1 MKGKIKYQKQTR
13 ITSTMLI
20 CLVIIYALFF
30 SFLIKFDENSEKF
43 SIDLKLSGISV
54 NTTEVV
60 STESTGNS
68 LRSSIDVDGAGNV
81 HVVWDDFTDY
91 SGSGGNGDIFY
102 KRWNA
107 TSSTWTITE
116 VLSTEYTDHGSYY
129 PSIAVDSAG
138 NVHVVWYSS
147 TGYGGSGGE
156 GDIFYKRWNATSSTW
171 IPTEVVSTESTS
183 WSSLPSIAVDGA
195 GNAHIVWVDDTNYNG
210 SGTDQDIFYKRWNA
224 TSSTWTITEVVS
236 TESTSYSSRPTI
248 AVDGVGNAHVAWQDD
263 TNYNGSGSDTDIFY
277 KRWNAT
283 TSTWTLTEVVS
294 TESTSYSGYPTI
306 AVEDAG
312 NVHLAWFDPT
322 NYFSSGM
329 DDDIFYK
336 RWNATSS
343 TWTLTEVVS
352 TESTSKSRWPSI
364 VVDGVG
370 NADMAWQDETNY
382 NSSGSDIDIFY
393 KRWDATTSTWTLTEV
408 VSTESTSISEFPSIA
423 VDGVGNAHVAWQ
435 DDTNYNGSGSD
446 TDIFYKRWNATSG
459 TWTPDGLITITNPSG
474 FVSWETGT
482 NHSISWTST
491 GSITNVKI
499 ELYISG
505 VFDSV
510 ITSSTLN
517 DGELLWIIPF
527 GLANSSQYQIKIT
540 DVSNPTTYDS
550 TNYFEVYTPLGLITI
565 TNPSGLVSWETGTNH
580 SITWISIGSITN
592 VKIELYISGTFDSVI
607 TSSTL
612 NDGEL
617 LWTIPFGL
625 ANSSQYQIKI
635 TDVSNPTT
643 YDSTDYF
650 EIYTPPDSGSSSPSI
665 PGYDLLLLIGIS
677 SLIAIFLI
685 RKQLM
690 KNNFKTFF

>member
-68 LRSSIDVDGAGNV
+68 LRSSID
-81 HVVWDDFTDY
+81 
-91 SGSGGNGDIFY
+91 
-102 KRWNA
+102 
-107 TSSTWTITE
+107 
-116 VLSTEYTDHGSYY
+116 
-129 PSIAVDSAG
+129 
-138 NVHVVWYSS
+138 
-147 TGYGGSGGE
+147 
-156 GDIFYKRWNATSSTW
+156 
-171 IPTEVVSTESTS
+171 
-183 WSSLPSIAVDGA
+183 VDGA

-277 KRWNAT
+277 KRW
-283 TSTWTLTEVVS
+283 S
-294 TESTSYSGYPTI
+294 
-306 AVEDAG
+306 
-312 NVHLAWFDPT
+312 
-322 NYFSSGM
+322 
-329 DDDIFYK
+329 
-336 RWNATSS
+336 
-343 TWTLTEVVS
+343 
-352 TESTSKSRWPSI
+352 
-364 VVDGVG
+364 
-370 NADMAWQDETNY
+370 
-382 NSSGSDIDIFY
+382 
-393 KRWDATTSTWTLTEV
+393 
-408 VSTESTSISEFPSIA
+408 
-423 VDGVGNAHVAWQ
+423 
-435 DDTNYNGSGSD
+435 
-446 TDIFYKRWNATSG
+446 ATSG

-650 EIYTPPDSGSSSPSI
+650 EIYTPPDSVSSSPSI